1 MPLLNWVLEQVRTK
15 ECKMQVT
22 GKCHC
27 EAISFQ
33 AEVDPGR
40 AVLCHCTDCRVLSGG
55 PYRSIIQTRETD
67 FELLSGKPKMYYK
80 YGESGNRRELAF
92 CDTCGSQLYATS
104 VGDEPNR
111 FFGLRTG
118 ILDQCEDLKPTLQ
131 VWCRSEVPWAQ
142 DVSQIQR
149 VDKVP
154 GA

>member
-1 MPLLNWVLEQVRTK
+1 
-15 ECKMQVT
+15 MQVT

-33 AEVDPGR
+33 AKVAPGR
-40 AVLCHCTDCRVLSGG
+40 AV
-55 PYRSIIQTRETD
+55 
-67 FELLSGKPKMYYK
+67 LLSGKPKMYYK

-92 CDTCGSQLYATS
+92 CDTCGSHLYATS

-154 GA
+154 GV

>member
-1 MPLLNWVLEQVRTK
+1 M
-15 ECKMQVT
+15 
-22 GKCHC
+22 
-27 EAISFQ
+27 
-33 AEVDPGR
+33 
-40 AVLCHCTDCRVLSGG
+40 SGG

-92 CDTCGSQLYATS
+92 CDTCGSHLWPTS
-104 VGDEPNR
+104 VGDEAKSFLR
-111 FFGLRTG
+111 TQRTG
-118 ILDQCEDLKPTLQ
+118 ILDQCEDLKPAFQ

-154 GA
+154 AA